1 MALLHIAGD
10 VDLTHTPLEI
20 PAAALAA
27 HEPYTADQL
36 KVLAAQPFRLSVTR
50 ADVTDRDTAAALYT
64 LRSTANAADRKV
76 LWLSASDSAT
86 ASARGAELADTIT
99 TVTHAHQQVDDHQ
112 WALPPGA
119 IVVIDDPAAAEPD
132 QLVDI
137 ARHAAAAKARVI
149 LLDPRTARGPS
160 ASAVRLLSQSLP
172 WHTTLTIAPNEPSDP
187 LLEPV
192 PAVAL
197 ADRLGRT
204 HLGESWRHVL
214 AQYDGAARAARAAHR
229 RHLAL
234 GWRTPGLEL
243 DSPENT
249 LGAGIDD

>member
-1 MALLHIAGD
+1 MALLQVAGEL
-10 VDLTHTPLEI
+10 DLTRPPLDI

-36 KVLAAQPFRLSVTR
+36 KALAAQPFRLSVTH

-64 LRSTANAADRKV
+64 LRSTANAADRRV
-76 LWLSASDSAT
+76 LWLSATDPAA
-86 ASARGAELADTIT
+86 ASARDAELADTIT
-99 TVTHAHQQVDDHQ
+99 TVTHAHQQVDGHQ

-137 ARHAAAAKARVI
+137 ARHVAAANARVI

-160 ASAVRLLSQSLP
+160 ESAVRLLSQSLP
-172 WHTTLTIAPNEPSDP
+172 WHTTLTIAPTEPSDP

-192 PAVAL
+192 PAVTL

-204 HLGESWRHVL
+204 HLSEPWRHVL
-214 AQYDGAARAARAAHR
+214 TQYDGAARAARAAHR

-234 GWRTPGLEL
+234 GWRTPG
-243 DSPENT
+243 PEVDDPEHE